1 MKATIKDIASAA
13 GVSVTTVSL
22 VLNDRPN
29 TISQAT
35 KDKIVE
41 VAKSLDYTPNHMA
54 KSLVTKRSKM
64 IGLVVPNIGNNFF
77 ADLAKNIE
85 NECQKSDYSLI
96 LANANNSLS
105 ETVKYVDQF
114 ISRGV
119 DGLIIAFY
127 TDDKQNNKEQLIA
140 KLNNYDIPIV
150 TVDSWIQGLNMS
162 GVSIHHSRGG
172 YMATKYLLEQGHKK
186 IGCITGMNGNYS
198 SDRRL
203 KGYMLA
209 LKEAGIEEN
218 NDFVEEGDYQYNSG
232 YLGALKLIDKGVS
245 AIFACNDLMAY
256 GTYQAVKEKNLKVPD
271 DISVVGF
278 DDLLFSKM
286 LSIPLTTVYQDIN
299 NLGSK
304 ATELIIDFIKNGA
317 SKQEFYRLEPALIIR
332 ESTKHI

>member
-286 LSIPLTTVYQDIN
+286 LSVPLTTVYQDIN

>member
-22 VLNDRPN
+22 VLNNRPN
-29 TISQAT
+29 TISQIT
-35 KDKIVE
+35 KNKIVE
-41 VAKSLDYTPNHMA
+41 IAKSLDYIPNHMA
-54 KSLVTKRSKM
+54 KSLVTKESKM
-64 IGLVVPNIGNNFF
+64 IGLVVPDIGNNFF

-105 ETVKYVDQF
+105 ETVKYVEQF

-119 DGLIIAFY
+119 DGLILAFY
-127 TDDKQNNKEQLIA
+127 TDEKQNNKEQLID
-140 KLNNYDIPIV
+140 KLNNYDVPIV
-150 TVDSWIQGLNMS
+150 TVDSWIKGLNMP

-172 YMATKYLLEQGHKK
+172 YMATKHLIELGHKK

-203 KGYMLA
+203 KGYTLA
-209 LKEAGIEEN
+209 LKEAGI
-218 NDFVEEGDYQYNSG
+218 DYKDVFVEEGDYQYNSG
-232 YLGALKLIDKGVS
+232 YLGALSLIDKGVS

-256 GTYQAVKEKNLKVPD
+256 GCYQAIKEKNLKVPE

-286 LSIPLTTVYQDIN
+286 LSVPLSTVYQDIKK
-299 NLGSK
+299 LGSK
-304 ATELIIDFIKNGA
+304 ATELIIDYIKNGI
-317 SKQEFYRLEPALIIR
+317 SKQEFYRLEPTMVIR
-332 ESTKHI
+332 ESTRKI

>member
-1 MKATIKDIASAA
+1 MKATIKDIASAT

-22 VLNDRPN
+22 VLNNKPN

-35 KDKIVE
+35 KDKILE
-41 VAKSLDYTPNHMA
+41 VARNLDYVPNHMA
-54 KSLVTKRSKM
+54 KSLVTKESKM
-64 IGLVVPNIGNNFF
+64 IGLVVPDIGNNFF

-105 ETVKYVDQF
+105 ETVKYIDQF

-119 DGLIIAFY
+119 DGLILAFY
-127 TDDKQNNKEQLIA
+127 TDEKQNTKEQLID

-150 TVDSWIQGLNMS
+150 TVDSWIKGLNMP

-172 YMATKYLLEQGHKK
+172 YMATKYLIGQGHKK
-186 IGCITGMNGNYS
+186 IGCITGMKGNYS

-203 KGYMLA
+203 KGYLMA
-209 LKEAGIEEN
+209 LKEAEIESNEL
-218 NDFVEEGDYQYNSG
+218 FVEEGDYQYNSG
-232 YLGALKLIDKGVS
+232 YVGALKLIEKGVS

-256 GTYQAVKEKNLKVPD
+256 GTYQAIKEKKLKVPD

-286 LSIPLTTVYQDIN
+286 LSVPLTTVYQDIN
-299 NLGSK
+299 LLGSK
-304 ATELIIDFIKNGA
+304 ATELIIDYIKNGI
-317 SKQEFYRLEPALIIR
+317 SKHEFYRLEPALVIR
-332 ESTKHI
+332 ESTKHV